1 MVSVERVCRV
11 VVVSLLGLAAVAAP
25 RSAGLVLIQIDRV
38 QPVAIDATAVADLFA
53 LHELQGGWIA
63 EASEEAVARLQASGV
78 SLRVLDA
85 APAGKRHFLAVSM
98 AGGDVRRLA
107 PSLGPVTLLEPRVA
121 LVAVNGTVEPGD
133 LGPADISFTPL
144 DGAARI
150 TMAFEVAGRGHARPR
165 AATEAAVPDPR
176 IAAMA
181 AAVSRER
188 LAAHIRTLA
197 GFQTRDARTSN
208 CQAAGTS
215 IFDHLRSLGLA
226 TRSDQ
231 FTFGSP
237 PSWTSNIIATL
248 PGRSDPQ
255 RVVILC
261 AHYDSRS
268 RRPETL
274 APGADDNA
282 SGTAAVM
289 EAARVLSATP
299 FDFTVKLIAFS
310 AEEGGLYGS
319 RHYAQDARRRG
330 EPIIGVV
337 NLDMIGYADRAPE
350 DVDVAVNPASDWLGT
365 RFDSAAATYAALP
378 SVKHVDPSIARS
390 DNLSF
395 WAQGYPALVATSDL
409 PVTNPHYH
417 TPGDEFE
424 TLDMGF
430 ATAVT
435 RAAISAVAELA
446 QPVASPGTASGLE
459 ARAYTSISLFS
470 TATAVYL
477 TWDAVGGAAGY
488 HVYRT
493 SSSHANY
500 ERVTTTPLTTTSF
513 AGRLMSIA
521 GAGRSGEVVAAV
533 PTYFVVTA
541 VDAQGREGNRSAE
554 VRVDLVR

>member
-1 MVSVERVCRV
+1 MVSVERTCRV
-11 VVVSLLGLAAVAAP
+11 VVVSLLGLAAIAAP
-25 RSAGLVLIQIDRV
+25 RSGGLVLIQIDRL
-38 QPVAIDATAVADLFA
+38 QPVAIDAARVADVCA
-53 LHELQGGWIA
+53 RYELQSGWIA
-63 EASEEAVARLQASGV
+63 EAPEEAVARLRASGA

-85 APAGKRHFLAVSM
+85 APAGKRYFLAVSL
-98 AGGDVRRLA
+98 AGGDVRRLT
-107 PSLGPVTLLEPRVA
+107 PSLGPVTVLEPRVA
-121 LVAVNGTVEPGD
+121 LVAVAGTVEPGD
-133 LGPADISFTPL
+133 VGPADISFSPL
-144 DGAARI
+144 DGAARL
-150 TMAFEVAGRGHARPR
+150 TMAFEVPGRGHARPR
-165 AATEAAVPDPR
+165 AATEVAAPDPR
-176 IAAMA
+176 IATIA

-188 LAAHIRTLA
+188 LAAHIRNLVA
-197 GFQTRDARTSN
+197 FQTREAPTSN

-215 IFDHLRSLGLA
+215 IFDYLRSLGLA
-226 TRSDQ
+226 TQSDH

-237 PSWTSNIIATL
+237 PSSTSNIIATV

-255 RVVILC
+255 QVVILC

-299 FDFTVKLIAFS
+299 FDFTVRFIAFS

-319 RHYAQDARRRG
+319 RHYAQDARQRG
-330 EPIIGVV
+330 ESIVGVV
-337 NLDMIGYADRAPE
+337 NLDMIGYADQAPE
-350 DVDVAVNPASDWLGT
+350 EVDVAVNPASDWLGT
-365 RFDSAAATYAALP
+365 LFGSTAATYAALP
-378 SVKHVDPSIARS
+378 SVKVVDPSIARS

-417 TPGDEFE
+417 TASDEFE

-435 RAAISAVAELA
+435 RAAIAAVAELA
-446 QPVASPGTASGLE
+446 QPVASPGTASGL
-459 ARAYTSISLFS
+459 AASAYTSISLFS
-470 TATAVYL
+470 TATTVYL

-493 SSSHANY
+493 SYSHANY
-500 ERVTTTPLTTTSF
+500 ERVTTTPLTTTAF
-513 AGRLMSIA
+513 AGRLMSTP
-521 GAGRSGEVVAAV
+521 GAGRSGEAVAAV

-554 VRVDLVR
+554 VKVDLVR